1 MSSAGRAVNLSGFAT
16 TLKERELG
24 LSGFAAQIRLSS
36 STGSYV
42 METAEHREPC
52 ESRGS
57 RTDLGAPGGEIP
69 PGDSTIASFG
79 GNAAFRSL
87 SKDCVAKLSLRLRL
101 NRDSVDQGCD
111 SRGAVDDGA
120 ARARTRSIL
129 LRVRSR
135 QGGAGRSFGYADRR
149 GSRS

>member
-69 PGDSTIASFG
+69 PGDSTVFENQQPKRLVAESAASKEALVQLGRIPSARVRPLAMDVDDAVRAEIRKSLITAGLLKPIAS
-79 GNAAFRSL
+79 
-87 SKDCVAKLSLRLRL
+87 VA
-101 NRDSVDQGCD
+101 
-111 SRGAVDDGA
+111 
-120 ARARTRSIL
+120 
-129 LRVRSR
+129 
-135 QGGAGRSFGYADRR
+135 
-149 GSRS
+149 